1 MDLFVWDRS
10 FSTGMSDL
18 DEQHQG
24 LINTFNELHTSLF
37 GAPLP
42 PEQREAVL
50 RRSVDRLMAYARTQ
64 FSAEEAWMQAHGL
77 DERHVFVHRRQHEQF
92 IRNLRELWSERETVA
107 ELPARMMGFLSSWIG
122 LHVLGVDPA
131 MVRQLHQVQAGISPA
146 DAYEREASVSD
157 KGLRALLNMVGRL
170 YQDLSMQTV
179 ALGQARQGQAQ
190 AENQVLMISNRLE
203 VHARYDELLQVAN
216 QRYFDQR
223 LHEEVARAYR
233 GETALAVM
241 LVALDRLTDAPQRL
255 DASDACMQA
264 AAQALTQS
272 MKRTTDL
279 VARHGTHQLA
289 VMMPDTDGQGASR
302 AALRVV
308 KAIADLG
315 WVHPDLPDGQVVTA
329 SVGLAARVP
338 RSRDD
343 GHALVAQAAQ
353 ALAQARQQGGNGMVL
368 RT

>member
-10 FSTGMSDL
+10 FSTGLSDL

-24 LINTFNELHTSLF
+24 LINTFNELHTTLY

-64 FSAEEAWMQAHGL
+64 FSAEEALMQQHGL

-92 IRNLRELWSERETVA
+92 IRNLRELWNERESVA
-107 ELPARMMGFLSSWIG
+107 EVPARLMGFLSSWIG

-131 MVRQLHQVQAGISPA
+131 MVRQMHQLQAGASA
-146 DAYEREASVSD
+146 AEAYEREASVSD
-157 KGLRALLNMVGRL
+157 KGLRSLLNMVGRL
-170 YQDLSMQTV
+170 YQDLSLQTV

-233 GETALAVM
+233 GEDALSVM
-241 LVALDRLTDAPQRL
+241 LVALDGLSDDPQRV
-255 DASDACMQA
+255 DATDACMQA
-264 AAQALTQS
+264 ATQALTQA

-279 VARHGTHQLA
+279 VARHGTHRLA
-289 VMMPDTDGQGASR
+289 VMMPDTDRHGAAR
-302 AALRVV
+302 AAQRVV
-308 KAIADLG
+308 AAIAQLA
-315 WVHPDLPDGQVVTA
+315 WPHPDLAEGRVVTA
-329 SVGLAARVP
+329 SAGVAAWVP

-343 GHALVAQAAQ
+343 GAALVAQAAQ
-353 ALAQARQQGGNGMVL
+353 ALAVAREQGGNQVAQVG
-368 RT
+368 